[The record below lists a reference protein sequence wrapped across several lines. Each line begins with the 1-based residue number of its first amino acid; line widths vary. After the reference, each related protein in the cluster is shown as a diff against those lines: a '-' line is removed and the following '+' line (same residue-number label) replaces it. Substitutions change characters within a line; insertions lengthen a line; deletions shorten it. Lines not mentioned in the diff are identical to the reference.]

1 MTENNKVIFLDR
13 DGTLNVED
21 GYITRVDQLHL
32 YIETITALKILKNL
46 GYTLVIVSN
55 QAGVA
60 KGLLTEAT
68 LVEINN
74 ALLAMLIKQDITIDK
89 LYYCPHHPEGIIP
102 EYKMDCECRKPKI
115 GMIKRAEKELNIK
128 AKGAYMIGDKLTDI
142 ELAYNFGGRGILLLT
157 GYGKDEI
164 KKIDSAKHTPLY
176 VAKDIL
182 DAVEWIRKQT
192 K

>member
-1 MTENNKVIFLDR
+1 MTVQNNVIFLDR
-13 DGTLNVED
+13 DGTINVED
-21 GYITRVDQLHL
+21 GYITKIEQLHL
-32 YIETITALKILKNL
+32 YKETITALKILKEL
-46 GYTLVIVSN
+46 GYKLVIVSN

-68 LVEINN
+68 LVEINK
-74 ALLAMLIKQDITIDK
+74 ALLSMLLQENIFIDG
-89 LYYCPHHPEGIIP
+89 LYYCPHHPEAVIP
-102 EYKMDCECRKPKI
+102 EYKKDCECRKPKI
-115 GMIKRAEKELNIK
+115 GMIKRAERELNIN

-157 GYGKDEI
+157 GYGEEEV
-164 KKIDSAKHTPLY
+164 KKINSPRHTPLY

-182 DAVEWIRKQT
+182 DAVEWIKKQS